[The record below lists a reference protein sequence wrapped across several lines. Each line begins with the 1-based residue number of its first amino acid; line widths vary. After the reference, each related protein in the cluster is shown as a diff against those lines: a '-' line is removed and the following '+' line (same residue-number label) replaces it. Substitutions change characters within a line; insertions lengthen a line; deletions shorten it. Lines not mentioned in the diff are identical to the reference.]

1 MKTIEKMTVCTTVN
15 AIKMDLSAKQVEQV
29 FKKGCGVSNLKP
41 DGTASAILPIPVG
54 VRIGF
59 PFKIKMRCHFFDSDG
74 VITDDI
80 VNFHSFRL
88 VKKAGLNSQAVWELY
103 NARVTEVDQS

>member
-1 MKTIEKMTVCTTVN
+1 MKTIEKMTVYTTVN
-15 AIKMDLSAKQVEQV
+15 TIKMDLSAKQVEQV
-29 FKKGCGVSNLKP
+29 FKKGCGVINLKP

-59 PFKIKMRCHFFDSDG
+59 HFKIKMWCHFFDIDG
-74 VITDDI
+74 VLTEDI

-88 VKKAGLNSQAVWELY
+88 VEKANLNSQAVWELY
-103 NARVTEVDQS
+103 NARVREEA